1 MCTIIKHN
9 NTSLAYITVSWI
21 SCMFV
26 GCCFVGCN
34 NLYSNINGK
43 CVVGLWSNVTEYL
56 SKRTRCYPERNR
68 YDSYQMNPSRCFLD
82 WAYFCKSTILI
93 EYPIM
98 TLNCFI
104 HIAIVSGCSCVVLI
118 GNCDMLKVS
127 YYYTGILHPHTL
139 LLTHTSSSFM
149 P

>member
-1 MCTIIKHN
+1 MRCRTLKQCKRIIIKE
-9 NTSLAYITVSWI
+9 SEIFFIRITNS
-21 SCMFV
+21 
-26 GCCFVGCN
+26 
-34 NLYSNINGK
+34 Y
-43 CVVGLWSNVTEYL
+43 GL
-56 SKRTRCYPERNR
+56 
-68 YDSYQMNPSRCFLD
+68 YQMNSCLCLLD
-82 WAYFCKSTILI
+82 WAQFLKSTILI

-139 LLTHTSSSFM
+139 SLTHTSSSFM
-149 P
+149 PSSSSWSSIHKTDGYPTGLSKCT

>member
-1 MCTIIKHN
+1 MN
-9 NTSLAYITVSWI
+9 
-21 SCMFV
+21 SCL
-26 GCCFVGCN
+26 C
-34 NLYSNINGK
+34 L
-43 CVVGLWSNVTEYL
+43 
-56 SKRTRCYPERNR
+56 
-68 YDSYQMNPSRCFLD
+68 LD
-82 WAYFCKSTILI
+82 WAQFLKSTILI

-139 LLTHTSSSFM
+139 SLTHTSSSFM
-149 P
+149 PSSSSWSSIHKTDGYPTGLSKCIELEN